1 MSRCKNQLD
10 FRHDTY
16 TERNIANNHNRLLKK
31 YWWEADQLAIYWL
44 YREAAP
50 PEWSERDLN
59 PWPPYFKSR
68 TLTNPAVKLLY
79 WFHRRLSLPFK
90 LIRHANGACRKRFWT
105 GRTSVL
111 VWIENIFKRSF
122 SKTVKLQW
130 NHVISLP
137 EFFLKHKSKMTSD
150 CCIFK
155 FLRKTFDAFSERIL
169 RAKFLRRR
177 ADEFWS
183 ALQTPR
189 IITQWWTLI
198 HELLF
203 FYFIWWTMNIEQ

>member
-137 EFFLKHKSKMTSD
+137 EFFLKHKSKMTSH
-150 CCIFK
+150 CYVFK
-155 FLRKTFDAFSERIL
+155 FIGRSVNGKHFMCFQSETSVYKSLRCSGDG
-169 RAKFLRRR
+169 AKVLHHLNSVTNSV
-177 ADEFWS
+177 D
-183 ALQTPR
+183 T
-189 IITQWWTLI
+189 
-198 HELLF
+198 
-203 FYFIWWTMNIEQ
+203 N